1 VRDFTMLKPER
12 DAFVGHLEE
21 LRKVKVPQ
29 DATAL
34 AVVRVKSP
42 QKHTDTSHVALAVVL
57 AKGCT

>member
-1 VRDFTMLKPER
+1 MLKPER